1 MRYLDQD
8 LGFRNQDSESNDL
21 EEDMLEKEFQK
32 KVMEYQKLE
41 SECDKV
47 TAEILKMQTKVPL
60 QTVTKSRST
69 STGPSDDVRKKL
81 REKRKKRR
89 RRRKKK
95 IRQNQM
101 SRYLFHR

>member
-1 MRYLDQD
+1 MISDQKSEDGDRWSGGSD
-8 LGFRNQDSESNDL
+8 LRTETDGP
-21 EEDMLEKEFQK
+21 EEDLLEKEIQK

-41 SECDKV
+41 SECDKI

-81 REKRKKRR
+81 REKRKKRKR
-89 RRRKKK
+89 
-95 IRQNQM
+95 
-101 SRYLFHR
+101 